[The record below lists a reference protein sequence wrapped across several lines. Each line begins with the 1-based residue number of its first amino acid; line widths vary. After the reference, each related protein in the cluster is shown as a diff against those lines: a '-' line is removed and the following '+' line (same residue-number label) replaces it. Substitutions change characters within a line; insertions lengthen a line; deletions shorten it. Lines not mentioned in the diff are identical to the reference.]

1 MSEIRRDEI
10 VYEEGWRD
18 AKDEDPV
25 DELTVEKPSGEPEK
39 QPDIKEKGS
48 RPLLTILQLVLCMAA
63 ALVLFVLKAMDSG
76 AYHSFMKAYAE
87 EMSKPVISQELFDA
101 VDWNALFG
109 AGPATV
115 KATPDEL
122 PPR

>member
-18 AKDEDPV
+18 ATDGDTV
-25 DELTVEKPSGEPEK
+25 DAPAEEASPEPEK
-39 QPDIKEKGS
+39 RPDKKEKSS
-48 RPLLTILQLVLCMAA
+48 RPILTILQLVVCMAA

-101 VDWNALFG
+101 VDWNAMFG

-115 KATPDEL
+115 KSTPDEL

>member
-1 MSEIRRDEI
+1 MSENRRDEI

-18 AKDEDPV
+18 AKDEDAT
-25 DELTVEKPSGEPEK
+25 DASVEKPSDEPEK
-39 QPDIKEKGS
+39 HPDDKEKVS
-48 RPLLTILQLVLCMAA
+48 RPILTILQLVLCMAA
-63 ALVLFVLKAMDSG
+63 ALVLFVLKALDSG
-76 AYHSFMKAYAE
+76 AYHGFMKAYTE